1 MSKLHTREV
10 NTQIV
15 ISLLKAHEIRKIITS
30 PGGTNIAFVGSI
42 QKDPFF
48 EVYSSV
54 DERSAAYMACGM
66 AEDSGEP
73 VVISCTGATAAR
85 NYIPGLTEAYYRN
98 LPILA
103 LTSTQDVAKVGH
115 YNAQVTDR
123 SSMQND
129 IVNLSVTLPIV
140 KDDDDVW
147 DCEIKVNQ
155 AILELK
161 RKNGGPVHI
170 NIPTKYT
177 FPFEDKALPKYRV
190 IDRITKQDK
199 LPLLEG
205 KVAVFIGSHKKW
217 SSDETKTLDEF
228 CLRNNAVVFCDHTS
242 GYKGKY
248 RLLISLLAA
257 QDKMDK
263 SAFKPDTL
271 IHIGDVSGDY
281 PTLGL
286 SAHKVWRVN
295 EDGEIRDTFRK
306 LHYVF
311 EMKEKDFFNSYCE
324 GSKKDDSYFN
334 KCEVRLNEIRNSI
347 PELPFSNIWV
357 ASVVAPNIPSGS
369 IVHLG
374 ILSSLRSWNYFDVA
388 EGVHTASNVGGFGT
402 DGCLSSLIGA
412 SLNRSECLYFC
423 VLGDQ
428 AFFYDMNVMGN
439 RHVGNN
445 LRVLVINNGIGA
457 EFKRYNSASAYFGD
471 DADEFIAAAKHFG
484 NKSPLLVKNYSEN
497 LGFEYLSASNK
508 SEFNNVLTR
517 FINSKIT
524 NQSMV
529 LEIFT
534 DSMDEGKAI
543 ELINST
549 VKESK
554 STLKAGVKN
563 ILGKSTIDIVKKIV
577 KK

>member
-1 MSKLHTREV
+1 MSKSHTKEV

-15 ISLLKAHEIRKIITS
+15 ISLLKAHKIRKIITS
-30 PGGTNIAFVGSI
+30 PGGTNQSFVGSI
-42 QKDPFF
+42 QNDPFF
-48 EVYSSV
+48 EIYSSV

-98 LPILA
+98 LPVLA

-115 YNAQVTDR
+115 HIAQITDR

-140 KDDDDVW
+140 KDDDDIW

-170 NIPTKYT
+170 NVPTKYT
-177 FPFEDKALPKYRV
+177 FPFEDKVLPNYRV

-199 LPLLEG
+199 LPPLEG
-205 KVAVFIGSHKKW
+205 KVAVFVGSHKKW

-248 RLLISLLAA
+248 RLLFSLLAG
-257 QDKMDK
+257 QDIMDK

-271 IHIGDVSGDY
+271 IHIGEISGDY
-281 PTLGL
+281 PTLSL
-286 SAHKVWRVN
+286 SGHKVWRVN

-306 LHYVF
+306 LNYVF
-311 EMKEKDFFNSYCE
+311 EMTEQDFFSSYCE
-324 GSKKDDSYFN
+324 GITKDDSYFL
-334 KCEVRLNEIRNSI
+334 KCEARLNEIRISI

-357 ASVVAPNIPSGS
+357 ASILGPNIPSDS
-369 IVHLG
+369 IVHLA

-412 SLNRSECLYFC
+412 SLNHSERLYFC

-445 LRVLVINNGIGA
+445 LRILIINNGMGA
-457 EFKRYNSASAYFGD
+457 EFKRYNSTAAYFGD
-471 DADEFIAAAKHFG
+471 DADKFIAAAKHFG
-484 NKSPLLVKNYSEN
+484 DKSPLLIKNYSEN

-508 SEFNNVLTR
+508 SEFNSVYAR
-517 FINSKIT
+517 FVDSDIGNKSI
-524 NQSMV
+524 V

-534 DSMDEGKAI
+534 DDIDESKAL
-543 ELINST
+543 ELINTT
-549 VKESK
+549 VKEGKGVLK
-554 STLKAGVKN
+554 SGVKKL
-563 ILGKSTIDIVKKIV
+563 LGQGGLDIVNKVIKK
-577 KK
+577 

>member
-1 MSKLHTREV
+1 MSKSHTKEV

-15 ISLLKAHEIRKIITS
+15 ISLLKAHKIRKIITS
-30 PGGTNIAFVGSI
+30 PGGTNQSFVGSI
-42 QKDPFF
+42 QNDPFF
-48 EVYSSV
+48 EIYSSV

-98 LPILA
+98 LPVLA

-115 YNAQVTDR
+115 HIAQITDR

-140 KDDDDVW
+140 KDDDDIW

-170 NIPTKYT
+170 NVPTKYT
-177 FPFEDKALPKYRV
+177 FPFEDKVLPNYRV

-199 LPLLEG
+199 LPPLEG
-205 KVAVFIGSHKKW
+205 KVAVFVGSHKKW

-248 RLLISLLAA
+248 RLLFSLLAG
-257 QDKMDK
+257 QDIMDK

-271 IHIGDVSGDY
+271 IHIGEISGDY
-281 PTLGL
+281 PTLSL
-286 SAHKVWRVN
+286 SGHKVWRVN

-306 LHYVF
+306 LNYVF
-311 EMKEKDFFNSYCE
+311 EMTEQDFFSSYCE
-324 GSKKDDSYFN
+324 GITKDDSYFL
-334 KCEVRLNEIRNSI
+334 KCEARLNEIRISI

-357 ASVVAPNIPSGS
+357 ASILGPNIPSDS
-369 IVHLG
+369 IVHLA

-412 SLNRSECLYFC
+412 SLNHSERLYFC

-445 LRVLVINNGIGA
+445 LRILIINNGMGA
-457 EFKRYNSASAYFGD
+457 EFKRYNSTAAYFGD
-471 DADEFIAAAKHFG
+471 DADKFIAAAKHFG
-484 NKSPLLVKNYSEN
+484 DKSPLLIKNYSEN

-508 SEFNNVLTR
+508 SEFNSVYAR
-517 FINSKIT
+517 FVDSHISNKSI
-524 NQSMV
+524 V

-534 DSMDEGKAI
+534 NGVDESKAL
-543 ELINST
+543 ELINTT
-549 VKESK
+549 VKKGKGMLK
-554 STLKAGVKN
+554 SGVKKL
-563 ILGKSTIDIVKKIV
+563 LGQDGLDIVKKVI

>member
-1 MSKLHTREV
+1 MSNSHTKEI

-15 ISLLKAHEIRKIITS
+15 ISLLKAHGIRKVITS

-48 EVYSSV
+48 EIYSSV

-85 NYIPGLTEAYYRN
+85 NYISGLTEAYYRN

-115 YNAQVTDR
+115 HIAQVTDR

-140 KDDDDVW
+140 KDDDDIW

-170 NIPTKYT
+170 NVPTKYT
-177 FPFEDKALPKYRV
+177 LPFDSKALPNYRV
-190 IDRITKQDK
+190 IERITKQDK
-199 LPLLEG
+199 FPKLEG
-205 KVAVFIGSHKKW
+205 KVAVFVGSHKKW

-248 RLLISLLAA
+248 RLLFSLLAA

-271 IHIGDVSGDY
+271 IHIGEISGDY

-286 SAHKVWRVN
+286 SGHKVWRVN

-311 EMKEKDFFNSYCE
+311 EMTEKDFFSSYC
-324 GSKKDDSYFN
+324 GGTTKDDSYFQ
-334 KCEVRLNEIRNSI
+334 KCEERLNEIRISI
-347 PELPFSNIWV
+347 PELPFSNIWA
-357 ASVVAPNIPSGS
+357 ASIVAPQIPPGS
-369 IVHLG
+369 TVHLG
-374 ILSSLRSWNYFDVA
+374 ILSSLRSWNYFNVA

-412 SLNRSECLYFC
+412 SLNNSERLYFC

-445 LRVLVINNGIGA
+445 LRILVINNGIGA
-457 EFKRYNSASAYFGD
+457 EFKRYSSVAAYFED

-484 NKSPLLVKNYSEN
+484 NKSPLLIKNYSKN

-508 SEFNNVLTR
+508 TELNNVLTR
-517 FINSKIT
+517 FVNSEIT

-534 DSMDEGKAI
+534 DSRDESKSI
-543 ELINST
+543 ELINSA

-554 STLKAGVKN
+554 STLKAGVKKV
-563 ILGKSTIDIVKKIV
+563 LGQSGINLVKQIA

>member
-1 MSKLHTREV
+1 MSNSHTKEI

-15 ISLLKAHEIRKIITS
+15 ISLLKSHGIRKVITS

-48 EVYSSV
+48 EIYSSV

-85 NYIPGLTEAYYRN
+85 NYISGLTEAYYRN

-115 YNAQVTDR
+115 HIAQVTDR

-140 KDDDDVW
+140 KDDDDIW

-170 NIPTKYT
+170 NVPTKYT
-177 FPFEDKALPKYRV
+177 LPFENKVLPNYRV
-190 IDRITKQDK
+190 IKRITKQDK
-199 LPLLEG
+199 LPQLEG
-205 KVAVFIGSHKKW
+205 KVAVFIGSHKKFT
-217 SSDETKTLDEF
+217 SDETKTLDEF

-248 RLLISLLAA
+248 RLLFSLLAA

-271 IHIGDVSGDY
+271 IHIGDISGDY

-286 SAHKVWRVN
+286 SGHKVWRVN

-311 EMKEKDFFNSYCE
+311 EMTEKDFFSSYC
-324 GSKKDDSYFN
+324 GGTTNDDSYFQ
-334 KCEVRLNEIRNSI
+334 KCEDRLNEIRISI
-347 PELPFSNIWV
+347 PELPFSNIWA
-357 ASVVAPNIPSGS
+357 ASIVAPQIPPGS
-369 IVHLG
+369 TVHLG
-374 ILSSLRSWNYFDVA
+374 ILSSLRSWNYFNVA

-412 SLNRSECLYFC
+412 SLNHSERLYFC

-445 LRVLVINNGIGA
+445 LRILVINNGIGA
-457 EFKRYNSASAYFGD
+457 EFKRYNSAAAYFED

-484 NKSPLLVKNYSEN
+484 NKSPLLIKNYSEN

-508 SEFNNVLTR
+508 SELNNVLTR
-517 FINSKIT
+517 FVNSEIT

-534 DSMDEGKAI
+534 DSRDESKAI

-554 STLKAGVKN
+554 STLKAGMKK
-563 ILGKSTIDIVKKIV
+563 ILGQSGVNLVKQIA